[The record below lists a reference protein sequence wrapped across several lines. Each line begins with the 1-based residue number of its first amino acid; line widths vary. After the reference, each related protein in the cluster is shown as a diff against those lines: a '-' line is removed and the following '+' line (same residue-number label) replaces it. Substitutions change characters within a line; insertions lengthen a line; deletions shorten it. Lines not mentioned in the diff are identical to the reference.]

1 MSGGIYLIQNDDQLT
16 EMVERPYDSEVL
28 LQELLE
34 RYPNLIVID
43 QNLNSRAKPW
53 LLVKRTV
60 SISSEEIYAQQWSLN
75 HLFLDPQA
83 VPTLVEVRER
93 IDLQTRREL
102 IGQMFDY
109 AANVALYWPVES
121 ILAQFEA
128 NCRLANRDP
137 EQVFEE
143 FLGADADEEAFW
155 QQVKTN
161 LQAGRI
167 RLVFVADQIPSELQR
182 VVEFLNK
189 QMDPAEVLAIEIKQ
203 YVSPQETHKTL
214 VSKIIGQTAE
224 AQQRKSRTTRERRQ
238 WDLHSFLLEY
248 ELRYGEFESEMIQL
262 IYEWIEQQNSE
273 IEVHWGTGET
283 QGGFAAKFNP
293 SGKQTYELFFV
304 GINGRLQI
312 SSDHYSVLPPF
323 NQEQEW
329 QELRNKFTSIGL
341 ALPNDRHQKR
351 FPDFPLSTL
360 VDASALKPVLKTF
373 DWVVQKITAN

>member
-34 RYPNLIVID
+34 KYPNLIVIG
-43 QNLNSRAKPW
+43 QNINSRTKPW

-60 SISSEEIYAQQWSLN
+60 SISSEEVYAQQWSLN

-83 VPTLVEVRER
+83 VPTLVEVREG
-93 IDLQTRREL
+93 IDSQTRREL

-109 AANVALYWPVES
+109 ASNVAVYWPVES

-167 RLVFVADQIPSELQR
+167 RLVFVADQIPSQLQR

-203 YVSPQETHKTL
+203 YVSPQETQKTL

-283 QGGFAAKFNP
+283 QGGFAAIFNP
-293 SGKQTYELFFV
+293 SAKQTYELFFV

-323 NQEQEW
+323 NQEEEW

-360 VDASALKPVLKTF
+360 VDESALKPVLKTF
-373 DWVVQKITAN
+373 DWVVQKITTN